1 MKFYFSPVGGSKA
14 GELSDLFLDPDEPG
28 LHNATTGSTK
38 LVNEMSNLSGPYG
51 AKMRRVNCCVDDWW
65 SEPASI
71 GTICSGGCRP
81 ISPAIS
87 DAPSRASYPA
97 TARGPG

>member
-14 GELSDLFLDPDEPG
+14 AELSDLFLDPDEPG

-71 GTICSGGCRP
+71 GTICTGGCP
-81 ISPAIS
+81 V
-87 DAPSRASYPA
+87 DL
-97 TARGPG
+97 TCNQ